1 MTEQLSEKEQQLE
14 IQLQEAEQQLESARD
29 ELQAVEQLYTQL
41 QKRQA
46 TAQTLDKVSNELVEL
61 SHLEPLTKESPFE
74 QKPLDSDLEVNQ
86 YYAGLVD
93 RIKQQVGSFRE
104 EYTSTEARLNS
115 AKETVGKARQRVDS
129 IRAELEKSRP
139 AVRSH
144 KITHIDADGVE
155 REFVVMYRRE
165 SLMPWSE
172 APGNESRYK
181 KIMVRTM
188 VAVLLLSLIMPFV
201 PVPERERAEVI
212 DVPERVAQLV
222 QEKPPPPPPPP
233 PKLADLPKDKPK
245 KKLKPRKKAPK
256 PKTEVAKAA
265 REKAKQTGVLAF
277 MDSIADLQNNNL
289 EEKLGKQAT
298 VTSGGEKA
306 RKTERSLITAS
317 ASRGS
322 GGINTAAYSR
332 DVAGTGLSRGGTSR
346 VTTTI
351 GSGFGDADRP
361 LADSIRGSRTDE
373 EIQLVFDRNKS
384 ALYSIYQRALRKNP
398 TLKGK
403 VVLKLTIAPSGKVLK
418 ASVSSSD
425 LGDKLLE
432 TKIAARVKLFNFGA
446 KDVDEITITYPIDF
460 LPA

>member
-1 MTEQLSEKEQQLE
+1 MPEQLSEKEQL
-14 IQLQEAEQQLESARD
+14 LEQQLNQAEQRLEHARTEMQSA
-29 ELQAVEQLYTQL
+29 ENLHSQL

-46 TAQTLDKVSNELVEL
+46 TAETLDKVCLQLAEL
-61 SHLEPLTKESPFE
+61 SNFEPLENVSPFD
-74 QKPLDSDLEVNQ
+74 QKPLSDSNQVNQ
-86 YYAGLVD
+86 YYAGLIEG
-93 RIKQQVGSFRE
+93 IKKQVVNYRQKFSH
-104 EYTSTEARLNS
+104 TESRLNS
-115 AKETVGKARQRVDS
+115 AKDLVGKTRLHVDS
-129 IRAELEKSRP
+129 LADELEKSRP
-139 AVRSH
+139 SVRAH
-144 KITHIDADGVE
+144 KVIHIDADGVR
-155 REFVVMYRRE
+155 REFVVMYRRD

-172 APGNESRYK
+172 SARDASRRK
-181 KIMVRTM
+181 KITIRTM
-188 VAVLLLSLIMPFV
+188 VAIILLSIILPFV

-222 QEKPPPPPPPP
+222 QEKPPPPPPPR
-233 PKLADLPKDKPK
+233 LAKIPK
-245 KKLKPRKKAPK
+245 KKRKDKLKPRKEAPK
-256 PKTEVAKAA
+256 PKTDVAKAA

-289 EEKLGKQAT
+289 EDKLGKQASI
-298 VTSGGEKA
+298 TSGGEKA

-322 GGINTAAYSR
+322 GGINTSAYSR
-332 DVAGTGLSRGGTSR
+332 DVAGTGLSQHGTSR

-351 GSGFGDADRP
+351 GSGFGDAQRP
-361 LADSIRGSRTDE
+361 LSDSFRGSRTDE

-403 VVLKLTIAPSGKVLK
+403 VVLKLTIAPSGQVLK
-418 ASVSSSD
+418 SSVASSD

-432 TKIAARVKLFNFGA
+432 TKIAARVKLFNFGE